1 MPLYDVEYVTPLTL
15 EQQEQLAI
23 AFTTEHSQRF
33 NTPRFFINVRYTD
46 VSNQVVFR
54 GGVRQSYNRVIIR
67 TRAGSNRTNEVYLDH
82 CKQIVTHWERIV
94 GRQGEE
100 GLRTV
105 WVMGALTT
113 ALEAGI
119 GRPKT
124 GEEDQWIQ
132 DNMQHFQALA
142 AAGDKDFVELLQ
154 ELEEKKQGAI

>member
-1 MPLYDVEYVTPLTL
+1 MPLYDIEYVTPLTL
-15 EQQEQLAI
+15 EQQEQPAI
-23 AFTTEHSQRF
+23 AFTDEHSQRF

-54 GGVRQSYNRVIIR
+54 GGP
-67 TRAGSNRTNEVYLDH
+67 GSNRTKEVYLDH
-82 CKQIVTHWERIV
+82 CKQIVTHWERII
-94 GRQGEE
+94 GCEDEE

-124 GEEDQWIQ
+124 GEENQWIG
-132 DNMQHFQALA
+132 DNMQNIQALA
-142 AAGDKDFVELLQ
+142 AAGDEDFVELLH

>member
-1 MPLYDVEYVTPLTL
+1 MKHNYHWLNRTTERPISAAIMPLYDVEYVTPLTL

-23 AFTTEHSQRF
+23 AFTDLHSKRF

-54 GGVRQSYNRVIIR
+54 GGVRRKYNRMVIR
-67 TRAGSNRTNEVYLDH
+67 TRAGSNRTNETYLDH
-82 CKQIVTHWERIV
+82 CKQITTEWERIV
-94 GRQGEE
+94 GKEGEK

-119 GRPKT
+119 GRPKVS
-124 GEEDQWIQ
+124 QQQLHLFCRYHYI
-132 DNMQHFQALA
+132 
-142 AAGDKDFVELLQ
+142 
-154 ELEEKKQGAI
+154 

>member
-1 MPLYDVEYVTPLTL
+1 MNK
-15 EQQEQLAI
+15 EQLAI
-23 AFTTEHSQRF
+23 AFTNEHSQRF

-54 GGVRQSYNRVIIR
+54 GGVRRSYNRVIIR
-67 TRAGSNRTNEVYLDH
+67 TRAGSNRTNEVYLEH
-82 CKQIVTHWERIV
+82 CEKIVTHWERIA
-94 GRQGEE
+94 GREGEE

-124 GEEDQWIQ
+124 GEEAQWIQ
-132 DNMQHFQALA
+132 DKMAQFQALA
-142 AAGDKDFVELLQ
+142 AAGDEDFVELLH
-154 ELEEKKQGAI
+154 EIGEK

>member
-119 GRPKT
+119 GRPKVSRPCVGNVRNVT
-124 GEEDQWIQ
+124 DKLLVCWI
-132 DNMQHFQALA
+132 DGRGRSM
-142 AAGDKDFVELLQ
+142 DSR
-154 ELEEKKQGAI
+154 

>member
-15 EQQEQLAI
+15 GQQKQLAI
-23 AFTTEHSQRF
+23 AFTNEHSQQF

-54 GGVRQSYNRVIIR
+54 GGFRRSYNRVIIR
-67 TRAGSNRTNEVYLDH
+67 TRAGGNRTNEVYLDH

-94 GRQGEE
+94 GCEGEE

-124 GEEDQWIQ
+124 GEEDEWIQ
-132 DNMQHFQALA
+132 DNMPHFQALA
-142 AAGDKDFVELLQ
+142 AAGDEDFVELLQ
-154 ELEEKKQGAI
+154 EIEKKQERET